1 MTEYVVLFLTAL
13 AAATVMPVSSEVLLL
28 ALLGAGL
35 DPVALWLTATLG
47 NTLGAVINWFI
58 GTKISDHAGSRWV
71 PLSSAR
77 LERASRWF
85 NRYGVWTLLLS
96 WLPVIGDALTFIGG
110 IMRVRFALFIVL
122 VAAGKG
128 MRYAVLIMVFE
139 AIPV

>member
-13 AAATVMPVSSEVLLL
+13 AAATLLPVSSEVLLL
-28 ALLGAGL
+28 ALLGADL
-35 DPVALWLTATLG
+35 DPAALWLTATLG

-58 GTKISDHAGSRWV
+58 GSKISDHAGSRWV
-71 PLSSAR
+71 PVSSAS

-96 WLPVIGDALTFIGG
+96 WLPVIGDALTVIGG
-110 IMRVRFALFIVL
+110 IMRVRLAIFVTL

-128 MRYAVLIMVFE
+128 ARYAVLVMTFE
-139 AIPV
+139 VLPL

>member
-13 AAATVMPVSSEVLLL
+13 AAATLLPVSSEVLLL

-58 GTKISDHAGSRWV
+58 GSKISDHAGSRWV
-71 PLSSAR
+71 PVSSAS

-85 NRYGVWTLLLS
+85 KRYGVWSLLLS

-110 IMRVRFALFIVL
+110 IMRVRFPIFVTL

-128 MRYAVLIMVFE
+128 ARYAVLVMTFE
-139 AIPV
+139 ALPL